1 MALSL
6 SHSLRP
12 RLSNLLIERSCVA
25 PPRRPTE
32 AAIAAHAQ
40 KMQGMAT
47 SIMEVGVAY
56 PVPTL
61 RMKLDGIRPDS
72 HYES

>member
-1 MALSL
+1 M
-6 SHSLRP
+6 
-12 RLSNLLIERSCVA
+12 A